1 MAWRTRIK
9 VCSLTTG
16 IPSARASSALPDRES
31 GSAAATVV
39 LRLTE
44 VVMRRPGGL
53 GLSGDLGA
61 AALHLAGEDDLVAG
75 VQGEAADVE
84 LLFGSGRSRR
94 DEQLASVVQDL
105 IHDGGVEGEQGGDG
119 VDVASFVVGEHPV
132 GPDGLGECAQVAV
145 MDVDD
150 LGLG

>member
-1 MAWRTRIK
+1 MK

-16 IPSARASSALPDRES
+16 IRSARASSALPDRES
-31 GSAAATVV
+31 GSAAAATVV

-44 VVMRRPGGL
+44 VIVRRPGGL
-53 GLSGDLGA
+53 GLSGDFGA

-75 VQGEAADVE
+75 VQGESTDVE

-119 VDVASFVVGEHPV
+119 VDV
-132 GPDGLGECAQVAV
+132 
-145 MDVDD
+145 
-150 LGLG
+150 

>member
-1 MAWRTRIK
+1 M
-9 VCSLTTG
+9 S
-16 IPSARASSALPDRES
+16 
-31 GSAAATVV
+31 
-39 LRLTE
+39 
-44 VVMRRPGGL
+44 
-53 GLSGDLGA
+53 
-61 AALHLAGEDDLVAG
+61 G